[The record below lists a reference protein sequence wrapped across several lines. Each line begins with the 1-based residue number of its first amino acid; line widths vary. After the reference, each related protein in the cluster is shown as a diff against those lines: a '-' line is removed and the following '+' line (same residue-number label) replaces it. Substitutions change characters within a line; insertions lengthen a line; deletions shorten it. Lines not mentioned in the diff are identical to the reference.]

1 MIRHTSL
8 AEVNYCFIFSGI
20 MVIAVIGIIIGL
32 ICRKD
37 IGGIKTKCC
46 RTSKPE
52 PKDQVHPT
60 EEIPLNKLA

>member
-1 MIRHTSL
+1 MAL
-8 AEVNYCFIFSGI
+8 
-20 MVIAVIGIIIGL
+20 AVIGIVIGL